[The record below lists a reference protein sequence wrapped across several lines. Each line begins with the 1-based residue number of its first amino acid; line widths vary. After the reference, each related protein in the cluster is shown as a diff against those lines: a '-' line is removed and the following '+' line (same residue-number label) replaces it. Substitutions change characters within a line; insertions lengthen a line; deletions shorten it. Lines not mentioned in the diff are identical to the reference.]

1 MSSAALSNILPAKEK
16 LLGHSYSYN
25 NSEVTSHLELCRQQQ
40 ICLYAQVRLY
50 AMDATALLP
59 ALAGLRPL
67 PGEAPVAAP
76 PGPLQDAAAIR
87 R

>member
-1 MSSAALSNILPAKEK
+1 LTFLLREENHQDTETEVRIDLCKENQTFSYAK
-16 LLGHSYSYN
+16 
-25 NSEVTSHLELCRQQQ
+25 
-40 ICLYAQVRLY
+40 VRLY
-50 AMDATALLP
+50 SMDATALLP

-67 PGEAPVAAP
+67 PGEAPIAAP